1 MKKVSKVFVVV
12 LAMILTLAMGIS
24 AFAADGLPA
33 VKKFGKVTYAKTM
46 YTNGTE
52 NGTYDITFAYQY
64 TTAEAPKM
72 LVTSSDRSILRIT
85 NIENDTTKCLVT
97 VTVQAVKNGKATI
110 TVADQRNTKK
120 AKKVKIT
127 VKTLQDTV
135 AFGSNVVAT
144 GVNANGV
151 PTYEITVDAKGKA
164 ALGTSLANAS
174 KTKVTYEAV
183 GSAKT
188 IATIT
193 SKGAVTAKKAGE
205 AVYNVRAKDVKNGR
219 VLAQVTVK
227 VPTTAVSSGKPV
239 LDVKKLDLKSNLAA
253 DNHTYTL
260 KVSNYAKLS
269 DLVFTSNKP
278 AVATVDANGTITGKA
293 NGKATIT
300 VASKTN
306 SKLSAKVT
314 VKVTTDVDVV
324 TTAFK
329 TASIVADGKSTLS
342 ILGSANKGASN
353 AKVTY
358 QLGLDGNNAVKK
370 ITGVS
375 VSSKGIVKVKKT
387 CSVDKFYV
395 TVISKADKSYSQ
407 TVTINVIPS
416 EKATAVVVK
425 TDKNVAAQKKETITI
440 KDNEPTVVTFTAEAV
455 GAKNDGIVWTN
466 SKPVVADIKTADNGK
481 TLIITAKSV
490 GTTKLTATAADG
502 SKKKQVITL
511 NVTKEIKSAGEVQ
524 VYAKE
529 KVTLPAGTWKVADKK
544 IAKISKGNV
553 LTGNKVGS
561 TTVTNGKETY
571 TVYVGPKAADV
582 QKNINTVITNT
593 IKAENRDWMGISPAF
608 NAKTNA
614 LDITVLNPNVDVK
627 ELRYTGAS
635 SYLPYFMTE
644 VVKNDYNPKAVT
656 VELGNGVVM
665 KAAATYDTFETSAY
679 DPATGKTATVSAVKT
694 SDTTLVVKE
703 NETAYPAVTEWI
715 VSGID
720 FSAIEKKLATKDL
733 DVIADM
739 FANAADYVD
748 GVSVAKANDEPY
760 TYEKVGDKLVVK
772 HGAEVIFEEVITD
785 GTVDR
790 AKEAIKKDASV
801 SVSIDSEIDTDT
813 TLRAWIGQTAKITFT
828 MQVKNVDYT
837 FTYDVKSTMKA
848 SDYDSLV
855 DADIQ
860 TLIDIAKD
868 AEVDTI
874 TGIETI
880 AYDAAK
886 NSFEVVADADLD
898 VTTAYDA
905 IMKKV
910 DAVVAAVN
918 DTELTRTFD
927 ELQKVTASVSVPQKG
942 QDNYEKVKAD
952 KSIEEFIKEFA
963 DTYYGIVSGKV
974 ASYAEMDGTVSGFYA
989 TFNIG
994 NTSYTQYYE
1003 VRFVMTSGALKQA
1016 YDKVIDAKIAS
1027 AVDEA
1032 SKDAAL
1038 ANVGTVNYD
1047 AAANTFVATFNTDGT
1062 LESYK
1067 DSAIFATLKKAVLA
1081 AVSKESVTGAKLVVG
1096 SASLDIKPASA
1107 ESMAQ
1112 EVYAFLAK
1120 DSSKVSD
1127 LAKKDITFTVNFV
1140 NSDKEAY
1147 DLTYPIEV
1155 AVKDAAKAADVE
1167 AVEDVDTEADVT
1179 EEVETID
1186 DVIEEVIDTP
1196 EVDAEEV
1203 AETEEAVTE
1212 DVEEVFEEELIEEA
1226 E

>member
-52 NGTYDITFAYQY
+52 NGTYNITFAYQY

-120 AKKVKIT
+120 CKKVKVT

-135 AFGSNVVAT
+135 TFGSNVVAT

-151 PTYEITVDAKGKA
+151 PTYEVTVDAKGKA
-164 ALGTSLANAS
+164 ALGTSLASAS

-183 GSAKT
+183 GDAKK

-193 SKGAVTAKKAGE
+193 SKGAVTAKKAGN
-205 AVYNVRAKDVKNGR
+205 AVYNVKANDEKLNKGTL
-219 VLAQVTVK
+219 LAVVTVK
-227 VPTTAVSSGKPV
+227 VPTTAVSTAKPV
-239 LDVKKLDLKSNLAA
+239 LDVKKMELKSNLASEKHA
-253 DNHTYTL
+253 QTI
-260 KVSNYAKLS
+260 KVTNYKDLS

-278 AVATVDANGTITGKA
+278 AVATVDENGTVIGKA

-306 SKLSAKVT
+306 SKLYAKVS

-370 ITGVS
+370 IPGVS

-416 EKATAVVVK
+416 TKATTVTVLNAEGK
-425 TDKNVAAQKKETITI
+425 PANKKEPITI
-440 KDNEPTVVTFTAEAV
+440 KDNEATVVTFTAS
-455 GAKNDGIVWTN
+455 TN
-466 SKPVVADIKTADNGK
+466 SKDNDGVVWKNSKPAVADIKTADNGK
-481 TLIITAKSV
+481 TLIITAKTV

-511 NVTKEIKSAGEVQ
+511 NVTKAIESAGEVQ

-544 IAKISKGNV
+544 IAKISKGNI
-553 LTGNKVGS
+553 LTGSKVGS

-635 SYLPYFMTE
+635 SYLPYFLTE

-665 KAAATYDTFETSAY
+665 KAAATYDTFDASAF
-679 DPATGKTATVSAVKT
+679 DPATGKTATVNVVKT
-694 SDTTLVVKE
+694 SDTTAVVKE
-703 NETAYPAVTEWI
+703 NETAYPEVTEWV
-715 VSGID
+715 VSGVD

-733 DVIADM
+733 DVITDM
-739 FANAADYVD
+739 IANAADFVD

-785 GTVDR
+785 GTVYR

-848 SDYDSLV
+848 ADYDSLV

-868 AEVDTI
+868 ADVDAI

-905 IMKKV
+905 ITKKV

-927 ELQKVTASVSVPQKG
+927 ELQKVTASVSVPKKG

-952 KSIEEFIKEFA
+952 KSIEEFIKEFG

-974 ASYAEMDGTVSGFYA
+974 TSYAEMDGTVSGFYA

-1016 YDKVIDAKIAS
+1016 YDKVIDTKIVS

-1032 SKDAAL
+1032 NKDAAL
-1038 ANVGTVNYD
+1038 ASVGAVNYD
-1047 AAANTFVATFNTDGT
+1047 AATNTFAATFNTDGT

-1096 SASLDIKPASA
+1096 TSSLDIKPASA
-1107 ESMAQ
+1107 ETMAQ

-1120 DSSKVSD
+1120 EGSKVSD

-1155 AVKDAAKAADVE
+1155 AVKDAAKAADAEV
-1167 AVEDVDTEADVT
+1167 VEDVEADVT

-1196 EVDAEEV
+1196 EVDAEEI

-1212 DVEEVFEEELIEEA
+1212 DVVEVFDEELIEEA